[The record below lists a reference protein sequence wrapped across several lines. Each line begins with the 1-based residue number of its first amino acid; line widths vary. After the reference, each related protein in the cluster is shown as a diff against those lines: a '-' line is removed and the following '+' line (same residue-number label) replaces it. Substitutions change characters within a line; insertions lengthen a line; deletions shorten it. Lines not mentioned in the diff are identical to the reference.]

1 MDIYRKKIILGTA
14 LVTLLTFSPSYS
26 FARVAGDSP
35 TGPVDGDIGNIYIA
49 GHYHGEFFNKIGGLK
64 GKEDAQGVATGAILG
79 WDAESKAAGKYKPK
93 YKNPVFAGG
102 ASIGVALM
110 EGIRI
115 EFEGLYS
122 QINVDDKDFES
133 EEKAQ
138 YVELQRAGTA
148 SGNTAQNSNWA
159 SIDVT
164 VRTSV
169 NTGLGQNDV
178 IIANPRFAA
187 FKMKNEGFNNIAG
200 MINAYGDFRISE
212 EFEADLYAGVGAGL
226 TKIKFLD
233 TSRFAP
239 AYQIKGGISCALPNS
254 PAKVF
259 VGYRYFG
266 VFGDKFKEVKSTTGG
281 EITAAVAGEDGGPNA
296 AGGGR
301 NEPIRIKS
309 TTATIESSF
318 AVHGIEAGIM
328 YNF

>member
-14 LVTLLTFSPSYS
+14 LITLLAFSSIGS

-35 TGPVDGDIGNIYIA
+35 VGPVEGDMSNIYIA
-49 GHYHGEFFNKIGGLK
+49 GHYHGEFFNKIGDLK
-64 GKEDAQGVATGAILG
+64 GKEDAKGVATGAILG
-79 WDAESKAAGKYKPK
+79 WDAESKEAGKYKPK
-93 YKNPVFAGG
+93 YKNQTFAGG
-102 ASIGVALM
+102 ASIGMALM

-138 YVELQRAGTA
+138 YVELQRDNA
-148 SGNTAQNSNWA
+148 SSGSTFGSTHASPSKWA
-159 SIDVT
+159 SIDT
-164 VRTSV
+164 KVRQDT
-169 NTGLGQNDV
+169 QNSAQD
-178 IIANPRFAA
+178 IANSRLAA
-187 FKMKNEGFNNIAG
+187 FKIKNEGFNNIAG

-233 TSRFAP
+233 ASRSAP

-254 PAKVF
+254 PAKIF

-266 VFGDKFKEVKSTTGG
+266 VFGDKFKEVKPT
-281 EITAAVAGEDGGPNA
+281 EAITDAVVVGNAGAANH
-296 AGGGR
+296 
-301 NEPIRIKS
+301 EPARVKS